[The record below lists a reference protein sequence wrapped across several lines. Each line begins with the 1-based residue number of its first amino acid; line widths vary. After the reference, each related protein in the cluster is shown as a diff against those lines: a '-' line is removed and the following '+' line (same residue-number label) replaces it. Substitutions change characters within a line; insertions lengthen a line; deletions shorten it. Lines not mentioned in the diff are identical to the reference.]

1 MPTVSIDRQIP
12 GWLID
17 TSKLRALAADVTCW
31 SNCNQAWVDNS
42 EDQPAAVVGHI
53 DEDGNTYPVATID
66 CDQYYAAQDSIKL
79 ARFYAAA
86 NPTTILSL
94 LDLVDAQS
102 AAIAR
107 IRASIERTSQPCQPL
122 ADSDAI
128 RSAAELACGLLWM
141 TAEWR
146 TGKTEAAYQALLEA
160 VGGSGSQGLRESI
173 EAALAAGHEV
183 DAPPGCYWPEP

>member
-79 ARFYAAA
+79 AKFYAAA
-86 NPTTILSL
+86 NPAAV
-94 LDLVDAQS
+94 LDLISEMERLRGAIDEIRPYLKDGETPAQ
-102 AAIAR
+102 R
-107 IRASIERTSQPCQPL
+107 IERERRDTDAVLTLL
-122 ADSDAI
+122 A
-128 RSAAELACGLLWM
+128 REKRRAEILA
-141 TAEWR
+141 
-146 TGKTEAAYQALLEA
+146 
-160 VGGSGSQGLRESI
+160 
-173 EAALAAGHEV
+173 AALEEAESVLRSTGCDVTA
-183 DAPPGCYWPEP
+183 DACRLALTA